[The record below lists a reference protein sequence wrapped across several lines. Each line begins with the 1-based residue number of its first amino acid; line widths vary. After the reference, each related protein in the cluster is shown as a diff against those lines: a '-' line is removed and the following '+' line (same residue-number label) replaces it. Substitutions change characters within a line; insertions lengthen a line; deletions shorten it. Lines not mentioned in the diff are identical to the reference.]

1 MEGIKGLHFK
11 LSTVL
16 DTYSIFACE
25 KLLVTN
31 KLIQLRYFRY
41 MFNIYIIIIVLLL
54 SAFGLSCTNAQSV
67 EDHSKKDLKIGDTLD
82 IFNRVVVYYNGNDYT
97 HSQGKNYSEDGYYYG
112 QKGQCVEFVK
122 RFYYEAIKH
131 SMPNVWGHAISFY
144 QRGLKDGGLNK
155 DRNLLQYNDRSTM
168 LPTFND
174 ILVFPISKY
183 GHVAIVTNVKGNT
196 VQILQQNMRYDARDD
211 AELIQENGHYSIVYK
226 GKKAKCWL
234 RKP

>member
-11 LSTVL
+11 LSTEI
-16 DTYSIFACE
+16 DTYSIFTRE
-25 KLLVTN
+25 KLILTSGCKV
-31 KLIQLRYFRY
+31 LPYLRC
-41 MFNIYIIIIVLLL
+41 MFNIYLIILIVAISTL
-54 SAFGLSCTNAQSV
+54 GVSCTSAQSNS
-67 EDHSKKDLKIGDTLD
+67 DYPRKNLKIGDTLD
-82 IFNRVVVYYNGNDYT
+82 LFNRVVIYYNGDNYT

-131 SMPNVWGHAISFY
+131 RMPNVWGHAISFY
-144 QRGLKDGGLNK
+144 QKGLKDGGLNK
-155 DRNLLQYNDRSTM
+155 DRNLLQYNDGSSM

-174 ILVFPISKY
+174 ILVFPISKF
-183 GHVAIVTNVKGNT
+183 GHVAIVTNVKDNK
-196 VQILQQNMRYDARDD
+196 VYILQQNMGYDSRDE
-211 AELIQENGHYSIVYK
+211 AELINENGKISVVYK